1 MIVHESCRWI
11 QSFHYTLLC
20 ILIFAFRFETPIAAS
35 VQDLKYAAT
44 RNVRH
49 TPASFFTALRQLIN
63 KPFDTTIE
71 RKNFTIVFER
81 LQLKNI
87 PGKGPLMYCRSDNPF
102 DPNCSSKKSVRA
114 YQSIDSN
121 DDGHGDGS
129 CASGGNGARTIGSLD
144 PFHFFASLNQTIDFS
159 GTRANLTGLR
169 LSEFRHINI
178 IDGKKPWNV
187 SGEAGDTRMYVN
199 GSFEMKD
206 GNNKKLLYATNVK
219 WFQNLTYPAPIG
231 NVKGETPKIAA
242 YFIGSIVEFDSDE
255 EWVDLVD
262 PYVTGYMLGVV
273 RASALG
279 FDDCYRVASF
289 WITIRAFPDMG
300 IGTYES
306 NFIEHN
312 TADTGAK
319 VGPYAGSQI
328 ESVERAESY
337 ANLSLTLTVSTI
349 AAVSTASTVITAAAI
364 MLPTASLST
373 VTIPGN
379 GASRMI
385 RNGAFI
391 ARLGQIRGFHTDSF
405 NQFSRKMEIFLVK
418 FPFPFAKTNKETT
431 RSKRKFRGRDRRK
444 KINISVHSIRQV
456 NEDDSD
462 EDSDEDDDD
471 PSVSDDV
478 FKGCA
483 FYTMTSVGVVLVIHV
498 IVGLWIRKKPI
509 EEQVGPHAWMI
520 YILSMVMEYVH
531 TSSIL
536 NASQYFRSHIGMGT
550 GKAILYFVAV
560 IQFLVIGLGFFF
572 FTVIVV
578 ALALHRLHNHDVHYL
593 PKFKHPDPDI
603 RRNAVVAGQ
612 YEAEDDNFF
621 HGVFEGVYSGLVGPR
636 IWLVL
641 IETFVGFV
649 DTVVTAVIWDE
660 LIVLTILVALYGFL
674 YIFFLVLN
682 PYVDKI
688 EGRLVSILA
697 LFDLVLLFLEF
708 LSALGN
714 YETAETMDNI
724 AVSLAA
730 VSMAVGF
737 LITFYCDIIPTS
749 LAIWE
754 WIRGWVF
761 AGLRKLG
768 LLVPADQDSLS
779 DWSAFSTS
787 FMRTSSEREGGSDDP
802 VPQIHIHGSSSS
814 ETQAEEE
821 PEERFIV
828 PIGLSPS
835 LWRRRSVLR
844 WRRQDQEDTTED
856 FSFSSQETPPTRNY
870 RTGVVNFVRDTDAI
884 AERIDVSE
892 RRIESVWDLGTGY
905 TSKSGHTD

>member
-1 MIVHESCRWI
+1 MIVHRSYRRI

-20 ILIFAFRFETPIAAS
+20 ILLFAFRFETPFAAS
-35 VQDLKYAAT
+35 VQNAAAG
-44 RNVRH
+44 NVRH
-49 TPASFFTALRQLIN
+49 TPVSFFTALRRLIN

-87 PGKGPLMYCRSDNPF
+87 PGKGPLMYCHSDNPF
-102 DPNCSSKKSVRA
+102 DPNCSSEKSVRA

-121 DDGHGDGS
+121 DDGRGDGS
-129 CASGGNGARTIGSLD
+129 CASGGNGARTTGSLD
-144 PFHFFASLNQTIDFS
+144 PFHLFMSLNQSIDFR

-178 IDGKKPWNV
+178 VNGKKPWNV
-187 SGEAGDTRMYVN
+187 SGETGDTRIYVN

-219 WFQNLTYPAPIG
+219 WYQNMSYPAPIG
-231 NVKGETPKIAA
+231 NAKGETPKIAA

-273 RASALG
+273 RGSAMG

-289 WITIRAFPDMG
+289 WITIRAFPDLG
-300 IGTYES
+300 TGTYES

-319 VGPYAGSQI
+319 VGLYAGSQI
-328 ESVERAESY
+328 KSVERAESY
-337 ANLSLTLTVSTI
+337 ANLFLTLTVSTI
-349 AAVSTASTVITAAAI
+349 TAVSTASTVITAAVI
-364 MLPTASLST
+364 MLPAASIST
-373 VTIPGN
+373 VAIPGN
-379 GASRMI
+379 GATRMI

-405 NQFSRKMEIFLVK
+405 KHFSRKMDPFLVK
-418 FPFPFAKTNKETT
+418 FPFPFGKTNKETT
-431 RSKRKFRGRDRRK
+431 GSKQTPRGRNRK
-444 KINISVHSIRQV
+444 KKNLSAHSIRQA
-456 NEDDSD
+456 NDDGSD
-462 EDSDEDDDD
+462 EDDDEDDDD

-483 FYTMTSVGVVLVIHV
+483 FYSMISVGVVLVIHV

-572 FTVIVV
+572 FTVIIV
-578 ALALHRLHNHDVHYL
+578 AVALHRLHNHDVHYL
-593 PKFKHPDPDI
+593 PRFKHPDPDI
-603 RRNAVVAGQ
+603 RRSAVVAGQ

-641 IETFVGFV
+641 IEAFVGFV

-660 LIVLTILVALYGFL
+660 LIVLTILVGLYGFL
-674 YIFFLVLN
+674 YIIFLVLN

-724 AVSLAA
+724 AI
-730 VSMAVGF
+730 SMAVISMAIGF

-749 LAIWE
+749 LTIWE
-754 WIRGWVF
+754 WIKGWVF

-768 LLVPADQDSLS
+768 LVVPVNQDSLS
-779 DWSAFSTS
+779 DWSAFSNS
-787 FMRTSSEREGGSDDP
+787 FMRTSSEREEDSDDP
-802 VPQIHIHGSSSS
+802 VPQSHIHGSSSS

-821 PEERFIV
+821 PEERFIAL
-828 PIGLSPS
+828 IGLSPS

-844 WRRQDQEDTTED
+844 WRRQDQEDTTDD
-856 FSFSSQETPPTRNY
+856 FSFSSHETPPAQNY
-870 RTGVVNFVRDTDAI
+870 RTGVVNFVRDSEAV

-892 RRIESVWDLGTGY
+892 RRIESVWDLGTTY
-905 TSKSGHTD
+905 TTKSGHTD